1 MLATDPSPTERTE
14 RRPGAQWGLAR
25 HAAGPAE
32 READE
37 RGERGEGWHR
47 ELGERY
53 RDARDD
59 GDR

>member
-14 RRPGAQWGLAR
+14 RTPGAQWGLAR
-25 HAAGPAE
+25 QAVPAE

-47 ELGERY
+47 ELGQRY
-53 RDARDD
+53 RDARDR